1 MSEYP
6 SYLIHHGVQG
16 QKWGYRRWQ
25 NEDGSL
31 TPEGREHYGRIKEN
45 GAYVLKKG
53 STVNRV
59 STFKKEKLK
68 GNKYLYTDVDK
79 DVYEGAFSTYLK
91 YAYPNFSGDSRKI
104 YKKTYIT
111 KEDLLAPTEK
121 LARQMLDERLY
132 NDKKL
137 LKKVAR
143 YGDSLLKE
151 DHPAVIRLLQS
162 HNVKISEVPEKYRK
176 NDLGIKEYYGAYN
189 SYMKLP
195 KEKQEKINNDLTFLA
210 YNSMV
215 ESDKKEL
222 NSFLKEVSKK
232 GYNAIMDY
240 NNAKGYNDAVEP
252 FIAINAKKTLKEID
266 NKILEDKYI
275 EAAINRLEDKMK
287 KKGRLV
293 AL

>member
-6 SYLIHHGVQG
+6 SYLIHHGVPG

-59 STFKKEKLK
+59 STLKKEKLK

-91 YAYPNFSGDSRKI
+91 YAYPDYSGNSRKI
-104 YKKTYIT
+104 YKKTYIA
-111 KEDLLAPTEK
+111 KEDLIAPTEK
-121 LARQMLDERLY
+121 KAKQILDNRLY
-132 NDKKL
+132 GDKKL
-137 LKKVAR
+137 LKKVASH
-143 YGDSLLKE
+143 GDALLKS
-151 DHPAVIRLLQS
+151 DHPSVIHLLQDN
-162 HNVKISEVPEKYRK
+162 NVKLNEIPEKYRK
-176 NDLGIKEYYGAYN
+176 NDLGIKEYSGAYDA
-189 SYMKLP
+189 YMKLP
-195 KEKQEKINNDLTFLA
+195 KEKQEKINRDLTFLA

-215 ESDKKEL
+215 EFDKKEL
-222 NSFLKEVSKK
+222 NNFLKDVSKK

-240 NNAKGYNDAVEP
+240 NNMKIYNDAAEP
-252 FIAINAKKTLKEID
+252 FIAINSKKTLREID
-266 NKILEDKYI
+266 NKLLEDKYI
-275 EAAINRLEDKMK
+275 EEAVNRLENKMK